1 MRKWFVA
8 LIYSEYLNLRQ
19 GSDIDL
25 LYIKEE
31 KDGVIFKV
39 RVQPRASGN
48 GLAGLFEDAVKLRL
62 TAPPVEGE
70 ANEACRAFLAR
81 LLSVPRSQVEIL
93 SGAAGRNKMIKIFG
107 VSAEKVLRA
116 FEQQ

>member
-1 MRKWFVA
+1 
-8 LIYSEYLNLRQ
+8 
-19 GSDIDL
+19 L

-31 KDGVIFKV
+31 RDGVVFKV
-39 RVQPRASGN
+39 RVQPRAARN
-48 GLAGLFEDAVKLRL
+48 QVAGLFDDAVKLRL

-93 SGAAGRNKMIKIFG
+93 SGYTGRNKTIKVFG
-107 VSAEKVLRA
+107 VSAEKVLEA
-116 FEQQ
+116 FG